1 MSKIKIFSLGG
12 LNENGKNMYI
22 VEVDQDIFVL
32 DAGLKNADDNLLGVD
47 YILPN
52 YDYLKENEK
61 RVKGIFITHGHD
73 EQLGA
78 IPDILRDLPNLKIYG
93 TKFTLEILKEE
104 LESSEIKNAKLVE
117 IKPHRKINFGK
128 TSVFPISLSHSVPDC
143 VGYVLNTDQ
152 GAIVYTGNF
161 MFDPSMIGNYQTDI
175 GKLAYIGK
183 QGVLCLMS
191 ESLYAPRKGF
201 TSPQHRIQSLINET
215 LNKYDGRIIFHVSST
230 QLYRIQELFY
240 SIMDTDR
247 NIVIMGKR
255 LEKLIHTA
263 IDQNYI
269 SFDQSRIQ
277 NLRHLND
284 DHIIILV
291 SDEREKPF
299 SNIKRIL
306 RGYDKFIKLTEKDTV
321 MFASPVYE
329 GMERTAAKIF
339 DDISKIG
346 ANFVEV
352 SGKKYLD
359 QHASSEDLMMMIAL
373 MQPKYYF
380 PVIGEYRHQVE
391 NAKVALKV
399 GMKEENILLKLN
411 GQISTFIDG
420 KLIDKNESV
429 KVDDILVDGKTI
441 GDVGELVLKDREL
454 LSDNGIVIVSA
465 TLDKTTKKV
474 LAGPEILTRGFV
486 YVKDSIDLIKEAER
500 ISLEVINENTKP
512 NYIEF
517 NKIKSGIRDKLGKYL
532 YQETECKPMILI
544 VVQEV

>member
-215 LNKYDGRIIFHVSST
+215 LNK
-230 QLYRIQELFY
+230 
-240 SIMDTDR
+240 
-247 NIVIMGKR
+247 
-255 LEKLIHTA
+255 
-263 IDQNYI
+263 
-269 SFDQSRIQ
+269 
-277 NLRHLND
+277 
-284 DHIIILV
+284 
-291 SDEREKPF
+291 
-299 SNIKRIL
+299 
-306 RGYDKFIKLTEKDTV
+306 
-321 MFASPVYE
+321 
-329 GMERTAAKIF
+329 
-339 DDISKIG
+339 
-346 ANFVEV
+346 
-352 SGKKYLD
+352 
-359 QHASSEDLMMMIAL
+359 
-373 MQPKYYF
+373 
-380 PVIGEYRHQVE
+380 
-391 NAKVALKV
+391 
-399 GMKEENILLKLN
+399 
-411 GQISTFIDG
+411 
-420 KLIDKNESV
+420 
-429 KVDDILVDGKTI
+429 
-441 GDVGELVLKDREL
+441 
-454 LSDNGIVIVSA
+454 
-465 TLDKTTKKV
+465 
-474 LAGPEILTRGFV
+474 
-486 YVKDSIDLIKEAER
+486 
-500 ISLEVINENTKP
+500 
-512 NYIEF
+512 
-517 NKIKSGIRDKLGKYL
+517 
-532 YQETECKPMILI
+532 
-544 VVQEV
+544 